1 MTQQQPSAQQPHD
14 PQQYAQQQYAP
25 QPEAARPSYTA
36 GAGLYPA
43 ARRAAG
49 EPGWAPQPDADPG
62 ARPSGAPT
70 PAQRLATALGRSRF
84 WARPASTGMRL
95 LGYTIDALV
104 TVLFAL
110 AAWLATSSPLLA
122 AIVLLEY
129 LVIVVVIEARTG
141 ATPAQL
147 LLRMRTTRDDSPFSI
162 GFGRAALRALVQG
175 VGSLVL
181 FVGGWIIVATSAADA
196 QRAGRSIAD
205 RAGRAL
211 VVKVPS
217 KADRAAESQRAAEL
231 AARGP
236 RVSVTRPGEL
246 PVELQNL
253 PARQYTVR
261 TPVVA
266 PPPRRSTPPA
276 GEGAQGAEM
285 PVAPIVQTPVAPVA
299 PVAPV
304 GLGALGESAAPEAPA
319 APAAPVYR
327 RGQMSYRGGA
337 AAGTGF
343 DAAVASVALGASAAI
358 APMSEAPEASAPS
371 REPAY
376 EPAVPS
382 ALLLGFD
389 TGQRVEVP
397 AGSSVN
403 LGRKP
408 EPIADDDRLVI
419 VQDPDGTVSKTHLRI
434 EHRSG
439 AVWLIDQ
446 GSTNGT
452 EIFDEE
458 GRGTVLSKGER
469 VLLEEGSRVRIG
481 HRSFTVATV
490 EGA

>member
-1 MTQQQPSAQQPHD
+1 MTQQP
-14 PQQYAQQQYAP
+14 YAQQQPYSVQQQPAP
-25 QPEAARPSYTA
+25 ARPSYTA
-36 GAGLYPA
+36 GTGLYPA
-43 ARRAAG
+43 AQRPTEG
-49 EPGWAPQPDADPG
+49 PGWAPQQPEVTAP
-62 ARPSGAPT
+62 AQPSVAPT
-70 PAQRLATALGRSRF
+70 SAKRLAAALERSRF
-84 WARPASTGMRL
+84 WARPASTGLRL
-95 LGYTIDALV
+95 LSYTIDALV
-104 TVLFAL
+104 ATLLAL
-110 AAWLATSSPLLA
+110 AAWLVTSSLLLG
-122 AIVLLEY
+122 AILLLEY
-129 LVIVVVIEARTG
+129 LVIIVVVEARTG

-147 LLRMRTTRDDSPFSI
+147 MLRIRTTRDDSPFSL
-162 GFGRAALRALVQG
+162 GAGRAALRALVQG
-175 VGSLVL
+175 AGSLVL
-181 FVGGWIIVATSAADA
+181 VVGGWIVVATSAADA

-217 KADRAAESQRAAEL
+217 KADREAESQRAVEL

-236 RVSVTRPGEL
+236 RVSITRPGEL

-266 PPPRRSTPPA
+266 PPPRHSVQETVV
-276 GEGAQGAEM
+276 EQ
-285 PVAPIVQTPVAPVA
+285 APLSHVAPVVQA
-299 PVAPV
+299 VPDE
-304 GLGALGESAAPEAPA
+304 GAM
-319 APAAPVYR
+319 PAAPVYR
-327 RGQMSYRGGA
+327 RGQTSYRSGA
-337 AAGTGF
+337 AA
-343 DAAVASVALGASAAI
+343 AVA
-358 APMSEAPEASAPS
+358 PTP
-371 REPAY
+371 EPAY
-376 EPAVPS
+376 EPAAAS

-408 EPIADDDRLVI
+408 EPTADDDRLVV

-439 AVWLIDQ
+439 TVWLIDQ

-458 GRGTVLSKGER
+458 GRGTVLRQGER

-481 HRSFTVATV
+481 HRSFTVANV
-490 EGA
+490 EGD